1 MNSKKMIFEKRNPL
15 FRKELKSKKPIMC
28 FVMHENGEP
37 LYKSA
42 EAIWNKVNNQYQKHG
57 YVKNKAWRDWIGFRE
72 LFWDR
77 LVVSHKEWIKT
88 REDIQRYATIS
99 KRASIIMGDE
109 EE

>member
-1 MNSKKMIFEKRNPL
+1 MNKKKMIFEKRNPH
-15 FRKELKSKKPIMC
+15 FRTELKSKRAIMC

-37 LYKSA
+37 LYKSS
-42 EAIWNKVNNQYQKHG
+42 EALWSKVNRQYQKHG
-57 YVKNKAWRDWIGFRE
+57 YVKNKAWIEWVGFRE

-77 LVVSHKEWIKT
+77 LVDSHRDWIST

-99 KRASIIMGDE
+99 KRASIIMGE

>member
-1 MNSKKMIFEKRNPL
+1 MNKKQLVFERRNPH
-15 FRKELKSKKPIMC
+15 FKTELKSKRAIMC

-42 EAIWNKVNNQYQKHG
+42 EALWSKVNRQYQKHG
-57 YVKNKAWRDWIGFRE
+57 YVKNKAWIEWIGFRE

-77 LVVSHKEWIKT
+77 LVDSHNDWIST